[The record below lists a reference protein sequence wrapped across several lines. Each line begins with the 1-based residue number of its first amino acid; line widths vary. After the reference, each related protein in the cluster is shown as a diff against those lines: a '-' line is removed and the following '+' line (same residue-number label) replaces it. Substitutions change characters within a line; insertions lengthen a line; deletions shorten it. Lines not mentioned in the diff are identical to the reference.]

1 MRKEVVWE
9 IVIISSECFPP
20 AAAQFNNDNVR
31 SGHDFQTGKHYH
43 RTSFIIQAFNHKFR
57 LILELNTPLIAPN
70 VLQKHIFSGSAEQR
84 ERNELEMCYY
94 HGNVEG
100 LEWSAAAVRTCNGL
114 SGIIHMGN
122 ETFIIHPFYGGD
134 MSVSKNTSTLLSLAP
149 IPFYLL

>member
-1 MRKEVVWE
+1 MSHVLL
-9 IVIISSECFPP
+9 FL
-20 AAAQFNNDNVR
+20 
-31 SGHDFQTGKHYH
+31 QTGKHYH

-70 VLQKHIFSGSAEQR
+70 VLQKHIFSGAGKYSIHYIYIEYRINTLVYFHNTAEQR

-114 SGIIHMGN
+114 SGIIHMGYVRH
-122 ETFIIHPFYGGD
+122 FVMFY
-134 MSVSKNTSTLLSLAP
+134 
-149 IPFYLL
+149 

>member
-1 MRKEVVWE
+1 
-9 IVIISSECFPP
+9 
-20 AAAQFNNDNVR
+20 
-31 SGHDFQTGKHYH
+31 
-43 RTSFIIQAFNHKFR
+43 
-57 LILELNTPLIAPN
+57 LILELNPTLIAPN
-70 VLQKHIFSGSAEQR
+70 VLQKHIFSGNAEQR

-134 MSVSKNTSTLLSLAP
+134 MSVSPP
-149 IPFYLL
+149 IPYSVTTFLDYAIFTNNI